1 MKVRKMFIRRLRDY
15 NSMAILPR
23 LDLIYG
29 KIGEDTYCWLT
40 IGWLFWGVSI
50 VFKDYE

>member
-1 MKVRKMFIRRLRDY
+1 MRIKRVFARILKQYDCM
-15 NSMAILPR
+15 SILPR

-29 KIGEDTYCWLT
+29 KVGEEPYCWLT